1 MPLERKDHRRIIHPL
16 VAVIGYLA
24 VAVVLICPI
33 RLPSRETTPEVR

>member
-1 MPLERKDHRRIIHPL
+1 MPLSGSIIVGLFTPL

-24 VAVVLICPI
+24 VAVVPIFPI